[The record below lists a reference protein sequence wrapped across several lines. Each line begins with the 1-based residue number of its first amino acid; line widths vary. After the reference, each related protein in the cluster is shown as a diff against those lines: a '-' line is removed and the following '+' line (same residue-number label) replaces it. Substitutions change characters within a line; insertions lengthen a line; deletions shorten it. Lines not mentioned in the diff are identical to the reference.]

1 MTCYSWKY
9 LTILRIKNFKLVNAF
24 LLPKSSHFSL
34 LVGYNIQPS
43 SSSTNQNAALII
55 DHQLD
60 FTKYCYTLILIVPSI
75 LQVHDFFTLL
85 IYLLF
90 FSASQSV
97 EDTVGSVRHKN
108 CPVSLH
114 PCARDAYLLFQVN
127 HFEDQWMISHWFVSF
142 FRSGRLKPD
151 FSSP

>member
-1 MTCYSWKY
+1 MTCYAWKY
-9 LTILRIKNFKLVNAF
+9 ILLYIDSDHSFHSA
-24 LLPKSSHFSL
+24 SSW
-34 LVGYNIQPS
+34 
-43 SSSTNQNAALII
+43 
-55 DHQLD
+55 
-60 FTKYCYTLILIVPSI
+60 
-75 LQVHDFFTLL
+75 FFTLW

-127 HFEDQWMISHWFVSF
+127 HFEDQWMISHWFVSC
-142 FRSGRLKPD
+142 FRSGRLNLNFPHLKLLPWGGYSAK
-151 FSSP
+151 FYTRRFCPEIQSLNTLLYTPFIYLLFKNGTPFAYLV